1 MRGIGRPLRL
11 RRLHLHRWVWQP
23 VTYSGG
29 SSLLQPAD
37 VDAAVMDWNNAQGR
51 VPLTAQVGAPND
63 LQISDKPLNQQYIYG
78 LTTVFGM
85 TCNSI
90 CLNKIATCNGVSLG
104 CANSSA
110 FYYVT
115 VNLDTNQITN
125 LANGLSLAGFSTS
138 TSELADMTL
147 RHELGHALSLG
158 HPFIQTR
165 TCSATQSI
173 LMGNS
178 GSINAVCGVTVPNT
192 SCDGASVNQLYSS
205 MPGYCDPT
213 APDSCSGTCQ

>member
-1 MRGIGRPLRL
+1 M
-11 RRLHLHRWVWQP
+11 
-23 VTYSGG
+23 TYSGG

-110 FYYVT
+110 IYYVT
-115 VNLDTNQITN
+115 VNLDTNEIAN
-125 LANGLSLAGFSTS
+125 LANGLSSAGFSTS
-138 TSELADMTL
+138 SSELAGITL

-158 HPFIQTR
+158 HPLVMTR

-178 GSINAVCGVTVPNT
+178 GSIKSVCGVTVPNT
-192 SCDGASVNQLYSS
+192 SCDGAVLNNVYSS
-205 MPGYCDPT
+205 SPGYCSPSDT
-213 APDSCSGTCQ
+213 ASCSGTCS